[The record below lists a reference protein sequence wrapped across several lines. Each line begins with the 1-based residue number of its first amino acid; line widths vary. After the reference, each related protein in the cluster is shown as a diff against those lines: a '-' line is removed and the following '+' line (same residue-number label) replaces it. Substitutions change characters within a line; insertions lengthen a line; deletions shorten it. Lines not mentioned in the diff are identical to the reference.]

1 MTRTKEKL
9 ALIEQ
14 TKQIA
19 AGLAQTFA
27 PFCEVVVHDLLD
39 PKHAV
44 LTVYSDGK

>member
-1 MTRTKEKL
+1 MTRTKEQL

-27 PFCEVVVHDLLD
+27 AFCEVVVGDLLD
-39 PKHAV
+39 PNQAV
-44 LTVYSDGK
+44 LTVYSNGK